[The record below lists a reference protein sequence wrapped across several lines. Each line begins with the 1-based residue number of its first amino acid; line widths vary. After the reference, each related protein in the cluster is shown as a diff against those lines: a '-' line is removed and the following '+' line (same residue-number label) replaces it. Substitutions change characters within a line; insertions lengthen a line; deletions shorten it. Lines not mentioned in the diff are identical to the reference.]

1 MDLPDPDRPRA
12 SSRLTVS
19 RAPFP
24 SLGSPV
30 SRDETRDMKTIL
42 LTIAAQGFAVA
53 PALAHE
59 CPLLHKQVTDAADYR
74 LDDAAY
80 KGKMLAAEGDTLHK
94 AGKHDESVAKYDEA
108 ASAMG
113 LTLVHKPK

>member
-1 MDLPDPDRPRA
+1 
-12 SSRLTVS
+12 
-19 RAPFP
+19 
-24 SLGSPV
+24 
-30 SRDETRDMKTIL
+30 MKTIL
-42 LTIAAQGFAVA
+42 LTIAVLGFAVA

-80 KGKMLAAEGDTLHK
+80 KAKMLAAEGDTLHK